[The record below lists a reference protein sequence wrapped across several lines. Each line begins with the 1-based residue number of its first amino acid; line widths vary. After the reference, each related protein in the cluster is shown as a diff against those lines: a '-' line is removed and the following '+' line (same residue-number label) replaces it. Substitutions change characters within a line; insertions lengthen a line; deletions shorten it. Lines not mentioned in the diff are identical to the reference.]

1 MVAVNTSRSS
11 YDTLVN
17 EASPNINYGDWGLLT
32 VQGGPAGQVRHGF
45 VYLPGIPPFGSTI
58 TSAKLRIWLQGSNWS
73 GGPHTLT
80 ARRIVF
86 PWKESLLTWNR
97 TVVGQ
102 VTATNSASAAVT
114 GGTDG
119 QLVEFDVSLM
129 LADVAAGGAWYG
141 IRLEVDTADGVPRR
155 IYSSEASDPAKRPQ
169 LVVEWNRAPLA
180 PVDMSP
186 SGGRSVSIANPV
198 LGWVFRDREGDGQS
212 ELQVQ
217 VSTASTVDSTGAFTS
232 FEFDSGWV
240 PSEETQLDLSQPIS
254 RTASV
259 TTTLSS
265 TTITTATDVFDAGDV
280 GASITGT
287 GIPTGTT
294 ITAVASATSAT
305 MSQAATASGTVT
317 ATITRSYAGLA
328 DGDTRYWIVRTKD
341 EAGLVSPWSAV
352 QAFRRDVKP
361 TLALSSPVDGGT
373 VDETTPSIV
382 TTMTGRAQ
390 EAITYSLFE
399 HPSGRHLWSSGYHAA
414 ESASGVAYS
423 EAIPAGLL
431 TKTGQQYRL
440 HVWAY
445 DTVDRESTP
454 GDPTQIPVY
463 ATFTFVRSATPS
475 PVTSLTVVDETP
487 GVKLTWN
494 RAAGLGHPDFWCLMV
509 DGVRV
514 YDRLDPLD
522 YTLGGDP
529 IVYSMVWYGASPR
542 MQHTFEIE
550 AVVNDAGKLKH
561 SQGNATQ
568 NFSPRSSGIWLV
580 DDANPPYASN
590 SLPKK
595 VRLLGTDSPDLR
607 IGESSAVFYPVGRRD
622 PVRITDAIRGLEG
635 TVQGTIRSDDPA
647 GTDFLANAKWM
658 KHPEQVG
665 RRFRLLMTGDS
676 LPVEIGEMSLSP
688 TRRGGE
694 LEHAVTV
701 QVAQVGEFEGDQ

>member
-1 MVAVNTSRSS
+1 MMATNTSRSS

-17 EASPNINYGDWGLLT
+17 EASADTNYGSWNLITIL
-32 VQGGPAGQVRHGF
+32 GGPAGQVRYSY

-58 TSAKLRIWLQGSNWS
+58 TSATLRIWLQGSNWS
-73 GGPHTLT
+73 GGPHTIT
-80 ARRIVF
+80 AKRIIY

-97 TVVGQ
+97 TVSGQ
-102 VTATNSASAAVT
+102 ATTTNSASAAVT

-141 IRLEVDTADGVPRR
+141 VRLEVDTADGVPRR

-217 VSTASTVDSTGAFTS
+217 ISTASTVDSTGAFTS

-240 PSEETQLDLSQPIS
+240 PSEETQLDLAQPIS

-265 TTITTATDVFDAGDV
+265 TTITAATATFDAGDV

-287 GIPTGTT
+287 GIPAGTT

-328 DGDTRYWIVRTKD
+328 DGDTRYWIVRTRD
-341 EAGLVSPWSAV
+341 TAGLTSPWSAV
-352 QAFRRDVKP
+352 QSFRRDVKP
-361 TLALSSPVDGGT
+361 TLTLSSPVDGGT
-373 VDETTPSIV
+373 VDETTPPIV
-382 TTMTGRAQ
+382 TTMTGAQ

-414 ESASGVAYS
+414 ESASGAAYS

-431 TKTGQQYRL
+431 AKTGQQYKL

-454 GDPTQIPVY
+454 GDPTQIPAY

-487 GVKLTWN
+487 GVKITWN

-529 IVYSMVWYGASPR
+529 IVYEMVWYGAKPNLE
-542 MQHTFEIE
+542 HAFEIE
-550 AVVNDAGKLKH
+550 AVVDDAGVLKH
-561 SQGNATQ
+561 SQSNATVTMT
-568 NFSPRSSGIWLV
+568 PDLTEIGGTWLV
-580 DDANPPYASN
+580 DADSGTFPSSA
-590 SLPKK
+590 LPRK
-595 VRLLGTDSPDLR
+595 VRIRGAEVPDLQV
-607 IGESSAVFYPVGRRD
+607 GESSAMFYPIGRPD
-622 PVRITDAIRGLEG
+622 PVYIVDSIRGLEG
-635 TVQGTIRSDDPA
+635 PVSGVIDATDPQGSD
-647 GTDFLANAKWM
+647 FIENFEWAKRRDNI
-658 KHPEQVG
+658 G
-665 RRFRLLMTGDS
+665 RRWRLIFGDINV
-676 LPVEIGEMSLSP
+676 PVQIGKMSN
-688 TRRGGE
+688 THADTHVRR
-694 LEHAVTV
+694 H
-701 QVAQVGEFEGDQ
+701 QVSVEVSQIDEFEQ